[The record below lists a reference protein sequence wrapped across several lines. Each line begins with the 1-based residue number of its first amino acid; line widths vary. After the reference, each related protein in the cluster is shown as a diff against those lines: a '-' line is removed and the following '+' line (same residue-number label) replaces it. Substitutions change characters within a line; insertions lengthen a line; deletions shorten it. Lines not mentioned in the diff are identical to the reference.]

1 MSLTSRF
8 LYQRNKQ
15 SFHYQKYQ
23 DRNHYNDNTN
33 EFSKLY
39 VNKIVQKLPPINEDK
54 RHQSRSF
61 RYDTQ
66 INQPSNINIHALESI
81 KPKQKLKPKISHPTE
96 QELRLS
102 LLIRKVTNQE
112 IKVMGQKNQSQRS
125 GLINEKQDKPLTLD
139 NLSNQIYQ
147 KKLRSTKKYFEDPP
161 QKTEPTEPFICGWLQ
176 LNNDES

>member
-15 SFHYQKYQ
+15 QFQQQKYQ
-23 DRNHYNDNTN
+23 DRNHFNDNTN

-66 INQPSNINIHALESI
+66 INYPSNLNNHVLESI
-81 KPKQKLKPKISHPTE
+81 KQNYKLKPKISHPTE

-112 IKVMGQKNQSQRS
+112 IKAMGQKNQSQRS
-125 GLINEKQDKPLTLD
+125 GLISEKQDKPFTLD
-139 NLSNQIYQ
+139 NSSNQIYQ
-147 KKLRSTKKYFEDPP
+147 KKLRSTKKYFDELP
-161 QKTEPTEPFICGWLQ
+161 QITEPTEPFICGWLQ